1 MGKKEESLDVLVTGG
16 GGFLGK
22 ALVCELLERGHRV
35 RSFSRGTYPE
45 LEGLGARCV
54 RGDLGDAA
62 SVDGAVAGC
71 DAVFHVAAK
80 ADAWG
85 AVHDF
90 ERTNVLGTQNVIE
103 ACVRHSVRALIY
115 TSSPSVVPENQDIQ
129 GVDESIG
136 RATEFCADYPRTKA
150 KAEELVEA
158 ACRANRLRAVILR
171 PHLIYGPGDP
181 QLLPRL
187 LSRYKSGRLRRVGAG
202 RNKVDVTHIED
213 AVASQI
219 CALRALLDEQKAPA
233 VNGKAYFISSG
244 EPISLWEMVDK
255 MLATQGSGPVK
266 SSIPA
271 KLAERIGAVLEV
283 WGRLTGSQKEPA
295 MTRWIARKMSH
306 HQWFDLSAARNDLD
320 YRPSVSNDQGLESL
334 RQTKVL

>member
-1 MGKKEESLDVLVTGG
+1 MGKKENSLEVLVTGG

-22 ALVCELLERGHRV
+22 ALVSTLLEKGHRV
-35 RSFSRGTYPE
+35 RSFSRSRYPE
-45 LEGLGARCV
+45 LESMGARCV
-54 RGDLGDAA
+54 QGDLGDAG
-62 SVDGAVAGC
+62 SVDAAIQGC

-85 AVHDF
+85 EVSDF
-90 ERTNVLGTQNVIE
+90 ERTNVLGTKNVID
-103 ACVRHSVRALIY
+103 ACIRHQVRALIH

-129 GVDESIG
+129 GADESIG
-136 RATEFCADYPRTKA
+136 RASEFCADYPRTKA

-158 ACRANRLRAVILR
+158 ACRDKKLRAVILR

-202 RNKVDVTHIED
+202 HNKVDVTHIQD
-213 AVASQI
+213 AVASQL
-219 CALRALLDEQKAPA
+219 CALKVLLDDQKAPA

-244 EPISLWEMVDK
+244 EPIPLWEMVDK
-255 MLATQGSGPVK
+255 MLATQGAGPVK

-271 KLAERIGAVLEV
+271 KWAEGIGAVLEV
-283 WGRLTGSQKEPA
+283 WGRLTGSKKEPA

-306 HQWFDLSAARNDLD
+306 HQWFDLSAAQNDLD
-320 YRPSVSNDQGLESL
+320 YHPSVSNAQGLESL
-334 RQTKVL
+334 RP